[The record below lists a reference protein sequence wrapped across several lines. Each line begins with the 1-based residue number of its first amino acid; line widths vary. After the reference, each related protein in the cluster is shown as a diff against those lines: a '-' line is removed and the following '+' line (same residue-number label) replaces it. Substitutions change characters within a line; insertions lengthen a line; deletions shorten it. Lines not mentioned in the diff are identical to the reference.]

1 MNKNKKYT
9 KINKKKYEKKIYIK
23 NLNIKDLKHNI
34 LDILKKKFNEIR
46 KQKNYILTNDG
57 VYIFNKDILNHY
69 SYINKTLN
77 ETDDFIEINDYYK
90 FNTTVYQIPH
100 DHYFLTI
107 LEISFNINNLF
118 LTFEINN
125 NKIQDFYIKTN
136 SSLNILDALMIK
148 EISYI
153 KQLLI

>member
-1 MNKNKKYT
+1 M
-9 KINKKKYEKKIYIK
+9 
-23 NLNIKDLKHNI
+23 LN
-34 LDILKKKFNEIR
+34 
-46 KQKNYILTNDG
+46 
-57 VYIFNKDILNHY
+57 

-107 LEISFNINNLF
+107 LEISFNINNLL